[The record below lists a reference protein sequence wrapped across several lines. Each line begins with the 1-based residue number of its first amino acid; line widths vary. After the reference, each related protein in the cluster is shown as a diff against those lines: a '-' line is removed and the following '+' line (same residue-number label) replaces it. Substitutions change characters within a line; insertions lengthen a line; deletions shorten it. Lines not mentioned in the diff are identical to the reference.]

1 MKLDKN
7 LVPFLFPHLFLLAK
21 FTSWIFQEGLAR
33 MEKKK
38 KWDSMERKVALDN
51 LEKFQD
57 EARADRRGLWVHG
70 DIESDDED
78 VVLPAKKAGG
88 RR

>member
-1 MKLDKN
+1 M
-7 LVPFLFPHLFLLAK
+7 
-21 FTSWIFQEGLAR
+21 R
-33 MEKKK
+33 
-38 KWDSMERKVALDN
+38 KWDSMERKVALEN

-57 EARADRRGLWVHG
+57 EARVDRRGLWVHG

-78 VVLPAKKAGG
+78 VLPVKKTGG

>member
-1 MKLDKN
+1 MKK
-7 LVPFLFPHLFLLAK
+7 HKIYFLLAK

-33 MEKKK
+33 IEKKK